1 MLIRKTL
8 SKIGGSIFMREAEIV
23 RLVFLIMGAFDLM
36 LGFLIKKFEL
46 ADLVSGYNPKKHD
59 KKKTADIVGSNF
71 MLMGLLMILLTVI
84 YIVFPGLD
92 LNIYIASELIIIA
105 GLMIRMEYCTRRHDH
120 LKR

>member
-1 MLIRKTL
+1 
-8 SKIGGSIFMREAEIV
+8 MREAEIV

-92 LNIYIASELIIIA
+92 LNIYIASQLIIIA